1 MTLDQSALLELSE
14 ALRAAD
20 GGDVMRLM
28 LGAMLQ
34 ALVDAE
40 ATAHIGAGPHERTAA
55 RTTQRNGTRDKV
67 VATTAG
73 DLTVRIPKTRTG
85 SFFPTL
91 LAPRRRID
99 VALHTVIMEAYVHG
113 VSTRKVDDVVEAL
126 GVSSG
131 ISKSEVSRICA
142 RLDAD
147 IAAWATRP
155 LDHIEFPYV
164 FLDATYCKARVGGRV
179 VSQAVVIATGV
190 SAAGRREV
198 LGSAVGDSETE
209 DLWTDFL
216 RGLRERGLAGVQLVV
231 SDHHRGLM
239 NAIEA
244 VLLGATWQ
252 RCRVHFMRNVLAKVT
267 KGNAEMVAA
276 AIRTIFAQP
285 TGPLV
290 REQVETV
297 ATMLEAQLPAIAAML
312 RDAREEITAFADFP
326 EAHWRKIWSTNPLE
340 RINREVKRRTEVVG
354 IFPNAAALHRLSAC
368 VLIEAHDEWWW
379 GQMFPDLADRGRAFD
394 WADDTGVIDFEAWLR
409 RDPIDL
415 TDGTQLVAATAQEQA
430 EAAARIA
437 ALEEGALKAQGA
449 AAAYQTSVYGPTER
463 IVILADGT
471 PQYVDGFTSAYGL
484 IPGDAKLVTTPASS
498 FYIPETLT
506 HGLDVVA
513 QDKMD
518 DILRTLVDAS
528 DAVGG
533 NGVVEIVTNNAQ
545 SAAVWEARMQA
556 LDITGYVRLQP

>member
-1 MTLDQSALLELSE
+1 MTLDQSALLELSD

-40 ATAHIGAGPHERTAA
+40 ATAHIGAGPHQRTPE

-73 DLTVRIPKTRTG
+73 DLTVKIPKTRTG

-99 VALHTVIMEAYVHG
+99 VALHAVIMEAYVHG

-126 GVSSG
+126 GVTSG

-142 RLDAD
+142 QLDAD
-147 IAAWATRP
+147 VVAWATRP
-155 LDHIEFPYV
+155 LDHVGFPYV
-164 FLDATYCKARVGGRV
+164 FLDATYCKARINGRV

-190 SAAGRREV
+190 SADGRREV

-209 DLWTDFL
+209 DFWTDFL
-216 RGLRERGLAGVQLVV
+216 RGLRDRGLGGVQLVV

-252 RCRVHFMRNVLAKVT
+252 RCRVHFMRNVLSKVT
-267 KGNAEMVAA
+267 KGNTEMVAA

-290 REQVETV
+290 REQVQTV
-297 ATMLEAQLPAIAAML
+297 ATMLEPQLPAIADML
-312 RDAREEITAFADFP
+312 RDAREDITAFADFP

-368 VLIEAHDEWWW
+368 VLIEAHDEW
-379 GQMFPDLADRGRAFD
+379 QVTDRRYLS
-394 WADDTGVIDFEAWLR
+394 EASMA
-409 RDPIDL
+409 
-415 TDGTQLVAATAQEQA
+415 QLNPPEPTALPTRPTK
-430 EAAARIA
+430 EA
-437 ALEEGALKAQGA
+437 
-449 AAAYQTSVYGPTER
+449 STETKT
-463 IVILADGT
+463 A
-471 PQYVDGFTSAYGL
+471 
-484 IPGDAKLVTTPASS
+484 
-498 FYIPETLT
+498 
-506 HGLDVVA
+506 
-513 QDKMD
+513 
-518 DILRTLVDAS
+518 
-528 DAVGG
+528 
-533 NGVVEIVTNNAQ
+533 
-545 SAAVWEARMQA
+545 
-556 LDITGYVRLQP
+556 